1 MWPNLSS
8 FKFFLGLST
17 LLTLTSAL
25 PIHNTPDSTP
35 AGLTGVY
42 NGARLDNI
50 LRREDDVSPTFGS
63 SESSEPIL
71 PRDASTSSTLG
82 SKLGEPI
89 LPRSPSPDNGQVG
102 GTEIMAEDVTSD
114 TERSD
119 TERKTEVWV
128 EARSDPR
135 AEVAGGR
142 GAENGKWRTA
152 ANQFLPS

>member
-17 LLTLTSAL
+17 ILTLTSAL

-42 NGARLDNI
+42 NRARLDNI
-50 LRREDDVSPTFGS
+50 LRREDDVSPTFG
-63 SESSEPIL
+63 P
-71 PRDASTSSTLG
+71 
-82 SKLGEPI
+82 SKFSEPI
-89 LPRSPSPDNGQVG
+89 LPRSPNPDNGQVG
-102 GTEIMAEDVTSD
+102 GTDIT
-114 TERSD
+114 SD

-128 EARSDPR
+128 EARFDAR
-135 AEVAGGR
+135 GEVAGGR